1 MGYIL
6 TLNDTTICEIIGSAN
21 HRLSNRSIA
30 VPSNAT
36 PIVQQVQQD
45 FQALIAYITGPE
57 AHTQT
62 AYIVEVTLFRRLLAL
77 GAALLRLFF
86 VTRAAERPTAPRAAD
101 GTVLAY
107 HDQRLTTYFS
117 VFGKLRFP
125 RHYFTA
131 PGQPGSCPLD
141 AALSLPDHC
150 YSDLLRE
157 WTDYDATDGAYR
169 ETADTI
175 TRILGLDLSMA
186 ALETNVRED
195 AQDVAAF
202 YAQPPSATEPAAAGA
217 ILVVQA
223 DGKGVPM
230 VQPPSTEVPL
240 RLGKGQK
247 RTKKKEAIVT
257 SLYTIAPYVRTPQDV
272 RAALLHEERRADHPT
287 RPVPV
292 CKETRATLA
301 GKAAAMQLLQQR
313 AAGRDGAHIRAHVAL
328 TDGAESLQQHMT
340 STFPAYTL
348 ILDIIHASEYVWDTA
363 TALLGERSPARTPWV
378 AAKLDLILAGQT
390 HSVITQLTQEA
401 ARPTWTAAQ
410 RQAIQRTI
418 GYYERNLAYMRYDD
432 YLAQGW
438 PIGTGVVEGACG
450 HLVKDRMEQAG
461 MRWVQ
466 DGAQAMLDLRAVRI
480 NGDWDAYWQFH
491 RQQQHQRLY
500 GAAPAAAS
508 PEMQVLQM
516 AA

>member
-1 MGYIL
+1 M
-6 TLNDTTICEIIGSAN
+6 S
-21 HRLSNRSIA
+21 
-30 VPSNAT
+30 SNADS
-36 PIVQQVQQD
+36 IVAQIQQD
-45 FQALIAYITGPE
+45 MQALMSYVTGPQT
-57 AHTQT
+57 ATQT
-62 AYIVEVTLFRRLLAL
+62 AYTVELTLFRRLLAL

-86 VTRAAERPTAPRAAD
+86 LTRASSRPSAPTSPD
-101 GTVLAY
+101 GSLLSY
-107 HDQRLTTYFS
+107 HDQRLTSYYS

-125 RHYFTA
+125 RHYFIA
-131 PGQPGSCPLD
+131 AGQTGCCPLD
-141 AALSLPDHC
+141 ADLSLPARC
-150 YSDLLRE
+150 YSDLLRD
-157 WTDYDATDGAYR
+157 WISYDATDGAYR
-169 ETADTI
+169 ETADMI
-175 TRILGLDLSMA
+175 SRILGLDLSIA

-202 YAQPPSATEPAAAGA
+202 YAQPPTATEPAATGA

-230 VQPPSTEVPL
+230 VQPPGAEARL

-257 SLYTIAPYVRTPQDV
+257 SLYTIAPYVRTPHDV
-272 RAALLHEERRADHPT
+272 LSALLHQERRADHPT
-287 RPVPV
+287 RPLPV
-292 CKETRATLA
+292 AKESRATLA

-313 AAGRDGAHIRAHVAL
+313 VAQRDNRQIRARVAL
-328 TDGAESLQQHMT
+328 TDGAESLQQHMLT
-340 STFPAYTL
+340 SFPDYTL
-348 ILDIIHASEYVWDTA
+348 ILDIIHASEYLWATA
-363 TALLGERSPARTPWV
+363 TALLGETSPTRTAWV
-378 AAKLDLILAGQT
+378 ATKLELVLAGQT
-390 HSVITQLTQEA
+390 QSVISQLAQEVA
-401 ARPTWTAAQ
+401 HPDWTEAQ
-410 RQAIQRTI
+410 RAAIERTI
-418 GYYERNLAYMRYDD
+418 GYYERNQAYMHYDT

-461 MRWVQ
+461 MRWSK

-500 GAAPAAAS
+500 GAAPTAPS
-508 PEMQVLQM
+508 PEMQVLEM

>member
-1 MGYIL
+1 M
-6 TLNDTTICEIIGSAN
+6 S
-21 HRLSNRSIA
+21 
-30 VPSNAT
+30 SNADT
-36 PIVQQVQQD
+36 IVAQIQQD
-45 FQALIAYITGPE
+45 MQALMSYVTGPE
-57 AHTQT
+57 TATQT
-62 AYIVEVTLFRRLLAL
+62 AYTVELTLFRRLLAL

-86 VTRAAERPTAPRAAD
+86 LARAASRPTAPTSPDRS
-101 GTVLAY
+101 VLDY
-107 HDQRLTTYFS
+107 HDQRMTTYLS

-125 RHYFTA
+125 RHYFIA
-131 PGQPGSCPLD
+131 AGQAGCCPLD
-141 AALSLPDHC
+141 ADLSLPARC

-175 TRILGLDLSMA
+175 RRILGLELSIQ

-202 YAQPPSATEPAAAGA
+202 YAQPPSATDPAATGT

-230 VQPPSTEVPL
+230 VQPPGAEVPL

-257 SLYTIAPYVRTPQDV
+257 SLYTIAPYVRTPHDV

-287 RPVPV
+287 RPLPV
-292 CKETRATLA
+292 GKETRATLA

-313 AAGRDGAHIRAHVAL
+313 AAQRDGGHIRARVAL

-348 ILDIIHASEYVWDTA
+348 ILDIIHASEYVWDSA
-363 TALLGERSPARTPWV
+363 TALLGESNPARTAWV

-390 HSVITQLTQEA
+390 DTVISQLSQEA
-401 ARPTWTAAQ
+401 ARSTWSAAQ
-410 RQAIQRTI
+410 RQTIERTI
-418 GYYERNLAYMRYDD
+418 GYYERNLAYMRYEH

-461 MRWVQ
+461 MRWTQ

-491 RQQQHQRLY
+491 RQQQHHRLY
-500 GAAPAAAS
+500 GAAPAALS
-508 PEMQVLQM
+508 PEAQVLAM